1 MAEMWVKCTE
11 CRKEIAYGAAYYQ
24 CSVSTCNRSRMP
36 LYFCSI
42 PCWDSHLS
50 MVRHRDAYAV
60 EAKAP
65 TKDEWAVTQANA
77 EPVKPLPQTPDR
89 PPPGAVPMRS
99 VTGASPTPV
108 AYRASPS
115 NSTAQVTTSTPIRR
129 VIGDPG
135 PTSSESSSSGGSSG
149 GPALSST
156 YDKDILIVVSKLKKY
171 IKDRS
176 GMSCS
181 DSVADML
188 SEHVRAV
195 ADESIRAAA
204 RDERKTVLDR
214 DVPRARR

>member
-36 LYFCSI
+36 LYFCSVA
-42 PCWDSHLS
+42 CWDSHLS

-60 EAKAP
+60 EARGPSKE
-65 TKDEWAVTQANA
+65 EWATTQANA
-77 EPVKPLPQTPDR
+77 EPAKPLPQTPDR

-99 VTGASPTPV
+99 VSGPSPTPV
-108 AYRASPS
+108 AYRSSPS
-115 NSTAQVTTSTPIRR
+115 GSTAQVSSAPPVRR
-129 VIGDPG
+129 VVSDASP
-135 PTSSESSSSGGSSG
+135 SSFEPSFG

-156 YDKDILIVVSKLKKY
+156 YDTDILIVVSKLKKY

-176 GMSCS
+176 GMNCS

-214 DVPRARR
+214 DVPKARR